1 MSPIESSFSISQLP
15 TFLDQL
21 DKRTLVAVT
30 IILRTTDR
38 FGFTPGMQHNYTLH
52 QQNNRKQND

>member
-30 IILRTTDR
+30 IILKPTDR
-38 FGFTPGMQHNYTLH
+38 FGFTPGMQDNYTLN